1 METFWLETFLDDAS
15 LEVWICVTLM
25 ILQMLMGN
33 ETKSKILIRLVDP
46 EHKLQKMD
54 VLLLRAAAD
63 LIISL
68 DDEILTD
75 VNSYK

>member
-1 METFWLETFLDDAS
+1 METFLDDAS

>member
-1 METFWLETFLDDAS
+1 
-15 LEVWICVTLM
+15 
-25 ILQMLMGN
+25 MLMGN

>member
-1 METFWLETFLDDAS
+1 LETFLDDAS